1 MASGRMTVTPRR
13 RGLLLVVALAV
24 VAGVAGFLFGSRSS
38 ATVLTGRA
46 DSAEGAISIT
56 TADWTYGVPLDGV
69 MWTDRLNTLHESGR
83 PECLAPD
90 VAPFQVRFAAVQ
102 VTVNDS
108 TWRPV
113 VWIDC
118 RTVLEQARR

>member
-1 MASGRMTVTPRR
+1 MASTRTTVSPRL
-13 RGLLLVVALAV
+13 GGILLVVALV
-24 VAGVAGFLFGSRSS
+24 VAGIAGYLVGSRSS

-56 TADWTYGVPLDGV
+56 TADWTYGVPLEGV

-90 VAPFQVRFAAVQ
+90 IAPFQVRFAAVQ

-118 RTVLEQARR
+118 RTGPEQARR

>member
-1 MASGRMTVTPRR
+1 MTVL
-13 RGLLLVVALAV
+13 GIVI
-24 VAGVAGFLFGSRSS
+24 VAGLAGYVFGSRSS
-38 ATVLTGRA
+38 LSIQTGRA

-69 MWTDRLNTLHESGR
+69 MWTDRLNRIHESGR

-90 VAPFQVRFAAVQ
+90 VAPLQVRFAAIQ

-118 RTVLEQARR
+118 RTATEQARR

>member
-1 MASGRMTVTPRR
+1 MASTRTTVSSRL
-13 RGLLLVVALAV
+13 GWLLPVLGVVV
-24 VAGVAGFLFGSRSS
+24 VAGLTGYMVGWRSS
-38 ATVLTGRA
+38 AVIQTGRA

-69 MWTDRLNTLHESGR
+69 FWTDRLNTLHESGR
-83 PECLAPD
+83 PECLAPG
-90 VAPFQVRFAAVQ
+90 VHSFEVRFAAVQ
-102 VTVNDS
+102 VTVNES

-118 RTVLEQARR
+118 RTSLGQARP

>member
-1 MASGRMTVTPRR
+1 MASTRTTVSPRP
-13 RGLLLVVALAV
+13 RGVLLVVALV
-24 VAGVAGFLFGSRSS
+24 VAAGVGGYLFGSRSS
-38 ATVLTGRA
+38 ATIQTGRA

-69 MWTDRLNTLHESGR
+69 MWTDRLNSLHESGR

-90 VAPFQVRFAAVQ
+90 VASFRVRFAAVQ

-118 RTVLEQARR
+118 RTALEQARR